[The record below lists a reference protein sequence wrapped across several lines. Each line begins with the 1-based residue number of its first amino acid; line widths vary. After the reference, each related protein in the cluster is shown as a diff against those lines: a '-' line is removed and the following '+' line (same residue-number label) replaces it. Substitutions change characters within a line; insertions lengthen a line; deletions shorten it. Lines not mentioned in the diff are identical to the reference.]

1 MLRRLDNL
9 DKRKSAG
16 YSGAVSEAG
25 NDVPYVRYLVYNTN
39 TSGLEYNSAIG
50 YKVFAA

>member
-9 DKRKSAG
+9 DKHKSAG
-16 YSGAVSEAG
+16 YSGAISKAG
-25 NDVPYVRYLVYNTN
+25 NDVLYIRNLVYNTN